1 MLKEKLKLLEINCE
15 QVTHRTKLAEKEVD
29 VAQNIN
35 DESEILRNK
44 LFKHIEGV
52 APRSTS
58 HGR

>member
-1 MLKEKLKLLEINCE
+1 M
-15 QVTHRTKLAEKEVD
+15 THRTKLAEKEVD

-44 LFKHIEGV
+44 LFKHIDGV